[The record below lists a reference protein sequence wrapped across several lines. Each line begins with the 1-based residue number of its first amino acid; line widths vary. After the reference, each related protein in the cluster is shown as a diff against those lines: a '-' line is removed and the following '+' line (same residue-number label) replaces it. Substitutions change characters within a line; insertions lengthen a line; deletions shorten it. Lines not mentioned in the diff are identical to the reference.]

1 MLWAKQRNNPN
12 WLWNLFGAEFEEAVY
27 KHIDDTMDHFN
38 TKDVVHWDVINEMV
52 DQPSNH
58 TFYMDQ
64 SGNPNIRA
72 EIHKH
77 VKNKYPNNVFYIND
91 YGIIMDKNDRFVLF
105 QQLLRGLIADGVQ
118 IDGLGLQSHISG

>member
-1 MLWAKQRNNPN
+1 M
-12 WLWNLFGAEFEEAVY
+12 FGAEFEEAVY
-27 KHIDDTMDHFN
+27 KHIDDTMNHFN

-52 DQPSNH
+52 DQPANH

-64 SGNPNIRA
+64 SGNPNIRV
-72 EIHKH
+72 EIHKY

-91 YGIIMDKNDRFVLF
+91 YGIIMNKNDRFSMF

-118 IDGLGLQSHISG
+118 IDGIGLQSHISG